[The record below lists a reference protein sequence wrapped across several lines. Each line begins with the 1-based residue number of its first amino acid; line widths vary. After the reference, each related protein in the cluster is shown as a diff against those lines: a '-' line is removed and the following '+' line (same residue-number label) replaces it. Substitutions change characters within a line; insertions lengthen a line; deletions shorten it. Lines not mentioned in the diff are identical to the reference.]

1 MNIGDNLLW
10 TQFTP
15 TVSDPGTQTYTPSPY
30 DISNSQAVIAGLAAR
45 LSHLEGAVR
54 LQVSADTVISQI
66 LLTQDAALISS
77 DKIAIVGEVT
87 FADWHRT
94 ISGQIAG
101 GLDPS
106 ITQIIGGVI
115 KTGKV
120 QSFDGLSWLNLD
132 ATGTTPFIQ
141 CQSAVSIEANGNFIF
156 GATAGAQ
163 LTWDG
168 TNLSLGGNSLLAGTS
183 TSTVVSNASY
193 GQAAYS
199 GLSSKLNNN
208 AADVLGGNI
217 TFTTSGAFQ
226 IGTATWNGTTATGTG
241 IMYNEYGI
249 VAVNAGVIEFVLNG
263 TTGAATFS
271 GALSAAT
278 GTFAGNVTSGGNVD
292 VSGYVHATGSF
303 SAAGYNN
310 SISGITTV
318 ATNNGVLGSATTGSG
333 VLGIASVTGTGV
345 GVTGEAV
352 GAGATAIVAAALGG
366 AIALNVAGTMITNT
380 NTLVS
385 NLNAQYCNGVTFTGG
400 ASGTSTGTSV
410 LTGKPGASTSST
422 WYQLTTVGG
431 TAAYIQVWS

>member
-1 MNIGDNLLW
+1 MSVAIGALMMNQQFSPGA
-10 TQFTP
+10 TQNGFQAP
-15 TVSDPGTQTYTPSPY
+15 SPYTPSPY
-30 DISNSQAVIAGLAAR
+30 DISNAQAVIAGFASR
-45 LSHLEGAVR
+45 LSNLEGAVR

-101 GLDPS
+101 GIDPS

-132 ATGTTPFIQ
+132 ATGATPFIQ
-141 CQSAVSIEANGNFIF
+141 CQSAVSIEANGNFTF

-193 GQAAYS
+193 GSAAYS
-199 GLSSKLNNN
+199 GLSNKLNKN

-226 IGTATWNGTTATGTG
+226 IGTATWNGSSATGTG
-241 IMYNEYGI
+241 VIFNEYGI
-249 VAVNAGVIEFVLNG
+249 VAVNAGAIEFVLNG
-263 TTGAATFS
+263 TTGAATFAGDIS
-271 GALSAAT
+271 GAS
-278 GTFAGNVTSGGNVD
+278 GNFAGNVNTG
-292 VSGYVHATGSF
+292 GYVYATGNYVGG
-303 SAAGYNN
+303 AAIYGINPVA
-310 SISGITTV
+310 SGV
-318 ATNNGVLGSATTGSG
+318 AGICTGSSGVGVYAESRNASLFAFEATSSSGSATNPAMLVNGYSNFYG
-333 VLGIASVTGTGV
+333 VVSVRTLSLTTATPSTSPTGTV
-345 GVTGEAV
+345 M
-352 GAGATAIVAAALGG
+352 L
-366 AIALNVAGTMITNT
+366 
-380 NTLVS
+380 
-385 NLNAQYCNGVTFTGG
+385 
-400 ASGTSTGTSV
+400 GTSTATSATAGSASA
-410 LTGKPGASTSST
+410 LPATPAAYLILASGASQ
-422 WYQLTTVGG
+422 YKI
-431 TAAYIQVWS
+431 AIYNA